1 MKRLLNILTGIALG
15 VMVSCVNEKPT
26 PDVPSGGQAG
36 MDIVTASNIM
46 PIGGIDLLWENK
58 DCIALR
64 YQENADIEPESCI
77 YTASLPAPKSVA
89 SFKKTSDAT
98 PNQIEGQYIALYP
111 ASPEYLT
118 WAKEPYV
125 LVAHDS
131 EQVVRNKKID
141 RSSMIM
147 IAASNDSEFTFHHV
161 VSYVKFTVTAD
172 TSPFNKVTVSS
183 CDKSQYMTS
192 RMRVEFDDSFTYTL
206 DTLDLS
212 GQINGQTKKQVSLA
226 TADGTNFAQGTYYIA
241 INPGS
246 YHKGIKLTFEN
257 AYECAVTEKYSG
269 PYHVHPGEVI
279 DVGDLG
285 YLDFQ
290 ITLPHIGVYKKNNA
304 KLGVVFYVDPRDP
317 GKRKVVSASST
328 LAQWASSNEK
338 WRITGS
344 KEDYDYVHTI
354 VTSSDRYID
363 NPDDFPAV
371 RFCEQ
376 MRQEHGGNWHV
387 PSLGELNMMF
397 NAYYGKQ
404 FDEQVSEG
412 MEYSDPR
419 SILAARYFDTLLES
433 IGGDKML
440 TQANE
445 YWTCGQNSN
454 GNVQFVNM
462 LRYHNGND
470 SQLKPRYVRCVR
482 DVDDNI
488 PDDAIVYPQTNV
500 GKLFKGDLS
509 SRVVDVLWDTTYNVT
524 RGLDYYQLQI
534 VTDAQEKLDAYLL
547 RCDMTKGLDVKTVIS
562 TETTSSTW
570 HLQNLR
576 DMAAGIST
584 DTNPVYAIVNADFS
598 DKRPPIRPRGPV
610 HCNGNVWCST
620 FSLDPEYTHQGLSY
634 IGMTHDGKMTIGL
647 RENYETAKTSLKE
660 CTGAGYILVEDSKI
674 VGRGS
679 TSRDPRTAI
688 GYTSNNVIWILAVD
702 GRHKGTE
709 GITYSEMSTI
719 FFDIGCEAAVNMDGG
734 GSTQMLTRNQYTGEL
749 EMRNWPSDP
758 TDGEGGQERPRLNAW
773 AIVKK

>member
-1 MKRLLNILTGIALG
+1 MNKLLKISIGLALC
-15 VMVSCVNEKPT
+15 VMVSCVNEKPS
-26 PDVPSGGQAG
+26 PDVPSEEQSE
-36 MDIVTASNIM
+36 MDIITAMNIT
-46 PIGGIDLLWENK
+46 PLEGINLLWENK

-64 YQENADIEPESCI
+64 SQENATEEPSLCM
-77 YTASLPAPKSVA
+77 YTTALAAPKGVATFKRTAGTASIPNKI
-89 SFKKTSDAT
+89 SDR
-98 PNQIEGQYIALYP
+98 YIALYP
-111 ASPEYLT
+111 GSLDYMA

-125 LVAHDS
+125 VVAPNS
-131 EQVVRNKKID
+131 EQVIRNKKID

-147 IAASNDSEFTFHHV
+147 IASSDDAEFTFHHV
-161 VSYVKFTVTAD
+161 LSYVKFTVTAD

-183 CDKSQYMTS
+183 GDESQYMVS
-192 RMRVEFDDSFTYTL
+192 PVRVDFDDSFTYTL
-206 DTLDLS
+206 DGMELL
-212 GQINGQTKKQVSLA
+212 GKANKQVSFA
-226 TADGTNFAQGTYYIA
+226 TADGSNFSQGTYYIA
-241 INPGS
+241 INPDS
-246 YHKGIKLTFEN
+246 YAKGIKLTFEN
-257 AYECAVTEKYSG
+257 AYECIVIENYPG
-269 PYHVHPGEVI
+269 PYKTRPGEVI
-279 DVGDLG
+279 DVGEIG

-290 ITLPHIGVYKKNNA
+290 TTLPHVGIYKKDNV
-304 KLGVVFYVDPRDP
+304 KLGVTFYVDPRDP
-317 GKRKVVSASST
+317 GKRKVVSASSILT
-328 LAQWASSNEK
+328 QWASSNEK

-363 NPDDFPAV
+363 NPNDFPAV
-371 RFCEQ
+371 QFCDQ
-376 MRQEHGGNWHV
+376 MRQDYGGNWHV
-387 PSLGELNMMF
+387 PSLSELNMLF

-404 FDEQVSEG
+404 SDNALTESL
-412 MEYSDPR
+412 EYSDAK
-419 SILAARYFDTLLES
+419 SMLAAECFDTLLES
-433 IGGDKML
+433 AGGERML
-440 TQANE
+440 AQTNE
-445 YWTCGQNSN
+445 YWTCGQNTN
-454 GNVQFVNM
+454 GNLQFVNM
-462 LRYHNGND
+462 QRYHNGND

-482 DVDDNI
+482 DVDDNV

-500 GKLFKGDLS
+500 GKLFKGNLS
-509 SRVVDVLWDTTYNVT
+509 SRIVDVLWDTTYNVT
-524 RGLDYYQLQI
+524 QGLDYYQLQI
-534 VTDAQEKLDAYLL
+534 ITDAQEKLDAYLL
-547 RCDMTKGLDVKTVIS
+547 RCDMSKGLDVKTLIS

-576 DMAAGIST
+576 DMAAGVST
-584 DTNPVYAIVNADFS
+584 DKNPVYAIVNADFS

-647 RENYETAKTSLKE
+647 REDYESAKSSLKE
-660 CTGAGYILVEDSKI
+660 CTGAGYILVEDFKI

-688 GYTSNNVIWILAVD
+688 GYTSNNIIWILAVD

-749 EMRNWPSDP
+749 VMRNWPSDP